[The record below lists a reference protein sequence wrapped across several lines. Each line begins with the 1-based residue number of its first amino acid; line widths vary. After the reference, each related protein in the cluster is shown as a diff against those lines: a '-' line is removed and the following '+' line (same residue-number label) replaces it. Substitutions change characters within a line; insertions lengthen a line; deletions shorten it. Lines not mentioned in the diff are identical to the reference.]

1 MTDYD
6 TDTHFDKRLPRLDY
20 NETTIINNK
29 LTTFSHKLEC
39 YLLFP
44 QIVVI
49 TDDNDCR
56 HN

>member
-29 LTTFSHKLEC
+29 LTTFSHKLE
-39 YLLFP
+39 YISLPLEAHLNTLTRIRS
-44 QIVVI
+44 Q
-49 TDDNDCR
+49 
-56 HN
+56 